1 MKGHPGV
8 LVTFAQHAPGELAIS
23 TVTVMEIEYG
33 LAGQPTARERYGQVW
48 SALQADL
55 TILDYQT
62 ADARETA
69 RLRQHLKQEG
79 TPIGPYDLQLAGAAL
94 ARGLTLVTHNTR
106 EFARA
111 PGLACED
118 WHMEAEKGG

>member
-8 LVTFAQHAPGELAIS
+8 LATFAQHAPGELAIS
-23 TVTVMEIEYG
+23 TVTVMEIEHG
-33 LAGQPTARERYGQVW
+33 LAGQPSAHERYGQVW
-48 SALQADL
+48 SALQAEL

-69 RLRQHLKQEG
+69 HLRQQLKQAG
-79 TPIGPYDLQLAGAAL
+79 TPIAPYDLQLAGAAL

-118 WHMEAEKGG
+118 WRVDAEERG